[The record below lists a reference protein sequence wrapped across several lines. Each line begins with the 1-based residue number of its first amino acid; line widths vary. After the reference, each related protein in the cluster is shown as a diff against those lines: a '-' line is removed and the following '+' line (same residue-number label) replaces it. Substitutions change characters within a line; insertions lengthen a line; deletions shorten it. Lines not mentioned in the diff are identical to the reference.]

1 MIEHLFGSK
10 TRVKLLHV
18 FFTNPN
24 RSFYVREV
32 TRKVDEQINS
42 VRRELSNLLSI
53 GVIRSDTSGNKV
65 YYEVN
70 QDHPFYESL
79 HTIFTNLNTNQE
91 PTISSEIDSASRFA
105 AIGNV
110 DYAVLSGVF
119 TRDAT
124 APVDLLI
131 VGNVNR
137 TKLDNLIAELEAEEG
152 RELRYTVLSREQY
165 DYRRDL
171 NDRFLSSVM
180 DSKYTVVVD
189 RINVK
194 VSTDQADYEKQ
205 SGSKPKS
212 DSGPKKKRSKPQTK
226 ETVAATSDTSDSE
239 A

>member
-18 FFTNPN
+18 FYTNPN

-53 GVIRSDTSGNKV
+53 GVIRSDASGNKV

-70 QDHPFYESL
+70 QEHPFYQSL
-79 HTIFTNLNTNQE
+79 HTIFTNLNADQE

-110 DYAVLSGVF
+110 DYAILSGIF
-119 TRDAT
+119 TLDAT
-124 APVDLLI
+124 APVDVLI

-137 TKLDNLIAELEAEEG
+137 TKLENLIAELEAEEG

-180 DSKYTVVVD
+180 DSKHTVVVD

-194 VSTDQADYEKQ
+194 VSTDRDGQQ
-205 SGSKPKS
+205 N
-212 DSGPKKKRSKPQTK
+212 
-226 ETVAATSDTSDSE
+226 TSDSPTKKKGGNSPGKKGAAAGKTGE
-239 A
+239 